1 MTHRRENLIALA
13 GNPNCGKTTLF
24 NAITGARRH
33 VGNYPG
39 ITVEKK
45 EGYCQ
50 VNGIQIQLVDLPGTY
65 SLTAYSPEEL
75 VARNYL
81 IQDRPSAVINIV
93 DSSNLERNLYLTV
106 QLLELGIPVLIALNM
121 VDMATARGLEINPEE
136 LGRRLRLPV
145 IPTVARTGRGK
156 EELIEAAAQLVQ
168 KGAVWEPLYI
178 SYGPDIDPVLD
189 KMEALIGSG
198 SFLTDLHPAR
208 WTALKYLETDE
219 EVIRKG
225 KEKDPALSGKLEGL
239 AEQVSQ
245 HLQKTLDSY
254 PEAIIADHRYG
265 FISALLKGGVVKQSH
280 KADRLYLSD
289 QLDRVLTNRFFG
301 PVLMMLIIY
310 AVYTFTFT
318 YSKVPVG
325 WLEAGFAEL
334 GRLADSSLPP
344 GPFKSLIVSGVI
356 DGVGGVLGFVPLI
369 LFMFFGIA
377 FLEDTGYLARVAYML
392 DRVFRTF
399 GLHGSSVMA
408 YIISGGIAGGCAVPG
423 VLAARTLRSS
433 RERIATLITAPFM
446 NCGAKLPVFAMLIA
460 AFFSAKEA
468 QVMFLL
474 TVLSWV
480 AALLI
485 AKLIRSTIL
494 RGPSTP
500 FLLELPPYRLPTFK
514 GLLIHTWERAW
525 QYIRKAGTI
534 ILAISIVFWALMSF
548 PGLPETERKIYD
560 GKRASILADP
570 TQGVKGSLLNAGT
583 SAGGEAPQP
592 TSPLKPPDPRPGQ
605 VSAAA
610 NPTGGPGSQAR
621 LAARLDEVD
630 NEEAQAALKNSIAGR
645 IGSGLTFITSVNG
658 FDWRTNVALL
668 SGIAA
673 KEIIISTMGTAYSL
687 GRSRRGEK
695 TPLSGRLAADA
706 SWTPLK
712 AFSLIIFIML
722 YAPCFATVTCIIRES
737 SWKWGLFSMAF
748 NTLAAFIVSA
758 LVYRGGLWL
767 GLG

>member
-1 MTHRRENLIALA
+1 MAHRRENLIALA

-45 EGYCQ
+45 AGYCQ
-50 VNGIQIQLVDLPGTY
+50 VNDIQIELVDLPGTY

-121 VDMATARGLEINPEE
+121 VDMAIARGLEINPEE

-145 IPTVARTGRGK
+145 IPTVARTGTGK
-156 EELIEAAAQLVQ
+156 EELLEAAAQLVQ

-208 WTALKYLETDE
+208 WTALKYLETDQ

-265 FISALLKGGVVKQSH
+265 FISALLKGGVVKRSH
-280 KADRLYLSD
+280 KTDRLYLSD
-289 QLDRVLTNRFFG
+289 QLDRVLTHRFFG

-310 AVYTFTFT
+310 TVYTFTFT

-325 WLEAGFAEL
+325 WLEAGFSEL
-334 GRLADSSLPP
+334 GRLADSSLAP

-377 FLEDTGYLARVAYML
+377 VLEDTGYLARVAYML

-468 QVMFLL
+468 QMMFLL

-560 GKRASILADP
+560 EERASIPA
-570 TQGVKGSLLNAGT
+570 
-583 SAGGEAPQP
+583 
-592 TSPLKPPDPRPGQ
+592 
-605 VSAAA
+605 
-610 NPTGGPGSQAR
+610 GGPGSQAR
-621 LAARLDEVD
+621 LAARLEKVD

-645 IGSGLTFITSVNG
+645 IGSGLTLITSVNG

-695 TPLSGRLAADA
+695 IPLSGRLAADP

-748 NTLAAFIVSA
+748 NTLTAFIVSA

>member
-1 MTHRRENLIALA
+1 MNQPRENLIALA

-24 NAITGARRH
+24 NAITGAHQH

-50 VNGIQIQLVDLPGTY
+50 VNGRQIQLVDLPGTY
-65 SLTAYSPEEL
+65 SLTAYSLEEL
-75 VARNYL
+75 VARNFL
-81 IQDRPSAVINIV
+81 IQDRPRAVINIV
-93 DSSNLERNLYLTV
+93 DSSNLERNLYLTI
-106 QLLELGIPVLIALNM
+106 QLLELGIPVVVALNM
-121 VDMATARGLEINPEE
+121 VDMATARGLEINCEE
-136 LGRRLRLPV
+136 LGRRLRLQA

-156 EELIEAAAQLVQ
+156 EELLAAASQLAQ
-168 KGAVWEPLYI
+168 KDADWEPLHI

-189 KMEALIGSG
+189 TMEAQIRAVA
-198 SFLTDLHPAR
+198 FLTDFHPAR
-208 WTALKYLETDE
+208 WTALKYLEADE

-225 KEKDPALSGKLEGL
+225 KEKDPALSAKLEQF
-239 AEQVSQ
+239 AEQVTQ
-245 HLQKTLDSY
+245 HLRKTLDSY

-265 FISALLKGGVVKQSH
+265 FIAALLKEGVVKHSH
-280 KADRLYLSD
+280 KADRLYLTD
-289 QLDRVLTNRFFG
+289 QIDRVLTNRFFG
-301 PVLMMLIIY
+301 PIFMMLIIY

-318 YSKVPVG
+318 YSKAPVA
-325 WLEAGFAEL
+325 WLEAGFSAL
-334 GRLADSSLPP
+334 GRFADSTLPP
-344 GPFKSLIVSGVI
+344 GPLKSLIVSGVI

-369 LFMFFGIA
+369 LFMFFAIA

-423 VLAARTLRSS
+423 VLATRTLRSP

-446 NCGAKLPVFAMLIA
+446 NCGAKLPVFAMLIG
-460 AFFSAKEA
+460 AFFAAKQA
-468 QVMFLL
+468 QVMSLL
-474 TVLSWV
+474 TILSWT

-514 GLLIHTWERAW
+514 GLLIHTWERTW

-534 ILAISIVFWALMSF
+534 ILAISIIFWALMSF
-548 PGLPETERKIYD
+548 PGLPETEKRIYD
-560 GKRASILADP
+560 EERAAILADAP
-570 TQGVKGSLLNAGT
+570 P
-583 SAGGEAPQP
+583 GE
-592 TSPLKPPDPRPGQ
+592 
-605 VSAAA
+605 AAA
-610 NPTGGPGSQAR
+610 NPAGGPGSQAR
-621 LAARLDEVD
+621 LQEVD
-630 NEEAQAALKNSIAGR
+630 YREAQAALKNSIAGR
-645 IGSGLTFITSVNG
+645 IGSGLTVITAANG

-673 KEIIISTMGTAYSL
+673 KEVIISTLGTAYSL
-687 GRSRRGEK
+687 GQSRRGE
-695 TPLSGRLAADA
+695 TIPLSSRLAADA
-706 SWTPLK
+706 SWSPLK

-722 YAPCFATVTCIIRES
+722 YAPCLATITCIIRES
-737 SWKWGLFSMAF
+737 TWKWGLFSLVF
-748 NTLAAFIVSA
+748 NTVTAFIISA
-758 LVYRGGLWL
+758 LVYRGGIWL

>member
-1 MTHRRENLIALA
+1 MNPHRETMIALA

-24 NAITGARRH
+24 NAITGARQH

-50 VNGIQIQLVDLPGTY
+50 VNGRHIQLVDLPGTY
-65 SLTAYSPEEL
+65 SLTAYSLEEL
-75 VARNYL
+75 VARNFL

-93 DSSNLERNLYLTV
+93 DSSNLERNLYLTI
-106 QLLELGIPVLIALNM
+106 QLLELGIPVLVALNM
-121 VDMATARGLEINPEE
+121 VDMAAARGLAINSEE

-145 IPTVARTGRGK
+145 IPTVARTGKGK
-156 EELIEAAAQLVQ
+156 EALLEAAAQLGQ
-168 KGAVWEPLYI
+168 EDAVWEPLHI

-189 KMEALIGSG
+189 TMEAQIRAAA
-198 SFLTDLHPAR
+198 FFTDSLPAR
-208 WTALKYLETDE
+208 WTALKYLEADE

-225 KEKDPALSGKLEGL
+225 KEKNPALSSKLIEL
-239 AEQVSQ
+239 AEQVTQ

-265 FISALLKGGVVKQSH
+265 FIAALLKEGVVKHSN
-280 KADRLYLSD
+280 KPDRLYLTD
-289 QLDRVLTNRFFG
+289 QIDRVLTNRFLG
-301 PVLMMLIIY
+301 PILMMLIIFAAY
-310 AVYTFTFT
+310 KFTFT
-318 YSKVPVG
+318 YSKAPVA
-325 WLEAGFAEL
+325 WLEVGFSAL
-334 GRLADSSLPP
+334 GRFADSSLPP
-344 GPFKSLIVSGVI
+344 GPLKSLIVSGVI

-369 LFMFFGIA
+369 LFMFFAIA

-392 DRVFRTF
+392 DRIFRTF

-423 VLAARTLRSS
+423 VLATRTLRSS
-433 RERIATLITAPFM
+433 RERLATLLTAPFM
-446 NCGAKLPVFAMLIA
+446 NCGAKVPVFAMLIG
-460 AFFSAKEA
+460 AFFSAKQA

-474 TVLSWV
+474 TILSWV

-500 FLLELPPYRLPTFK
+500 FLLELPPYRMPTFK

-534 ILAISIVFWALMSF
+534 ILAISIIFWALMSF
-548 PGLPETERKIYD
+548 PALPETEKKIYD
-560 GKRASILADP
+560 EERASILA
-570 TQGVKGSLLNAGT
+570 
-583 SAGGEAPQP
+583 GGEATQGAGF
-592 TSPLKPPDPRPGQ
+592 T
-605 VSAAA
+605 
-610 NPTGGPGSQAR
+610 AR
-621 LAARLDEVD
+621 LQAVD
-630 NEEAQAALKNSIAGR
+630 SEEARATLKNSIAGR
-645 IGSGLTFITSVNG
+645 IGSGLTVITAANG
-658 FDWRTNVALL
+658 FDWRINVALL

-673 KEIIISTMGTAYSL
+673 KEVIISTMGTAYSL
-687 GRSRRGEK
+687 GQSRRGED
-695 TPLSGRLAADA
+695 TPLSSRLAADV
-706 SWTPLK
+706 SWSPLK

-722 YAPCFATVTCIIRES
+722 YAPCMATITCIIRES
-737 SWKWGLFSMAF
+737 TWKWGLFSFTF
-748 NTLAAFIVSA
+748 NTVTAFIISA
-758 LVYRGGLWL
+758 LVYRGGVWL

>member
-1 MTHRRENLIALA
+1 
-13 GNPNCGKTTLF
+13 
-24 NAITGARRH
+24 
-33 VGNYPG
+33 
-39 ITVEKK
+39 
-45 EGYCQ
+45 
-50 VNGIQIQLVDLPGTY
+50 LVDLPGTY

-93 DSSNLERNLYLTV
+93 DSSNLDRNLYLTV

-121 VDMATARGLEINPEE
+121 IDTAAARGLEINSEE
-136 LGRRLRLPV
+136 LGRRLKLPV

-156 EELIEAAAQLVQ
+156 EELLDAAAQLVQ
-168 KGAVWEPLYI
+168 KSAVWEPLYI

-198 SFLTDLHPAR
+198 CFLTDLHPAR

-219 EVIRKG
+219 EIIRKG
-225 KEKDPALSGKLEGL
+225 KEKDPVLSGKLDEL
-239 AEQVSQ
+239 AEQVSL

-265 FISALLKGGVVKQSH
+265 FISALLKGGVVKKSH

-310 AVYTFTFT
+310 AVYKFTFT

-325 WLEAGFAEL
+325 WLEAGFSEL

-369 LFMFFGIA
+369 LFMFFAIA

-392 DRVFRTF
+392 DRVLRTF

-423 VLAARTLRSS
+423 VLATRTLRSS
-433 RERIATLITAPFM
+433 RERLATLITAPFM

-474 TVLSWV
+474 TILSWV

-514 GLLIHTWERAW
+514 GLLIHTWERTW

-534 ILAISIVFWALMSF
+534 ILAISILFWALMSF
-548 PGLPETERKIYD
+548 PGLPETRRKIYD
-560 GKRASILADP
+560 EKRASLLADAP
-570 TQGVKGSLLNAGT
+570 RGVKESLLGAGT
-583 SAGGEAPQP
+583 SADASNPK
-592 TSPLKPPDPRPGQ
+592 TDPF
-605 VSAAA
+605 
-610 NPTGGPGSQAR
+610 R
-621 LAARLDEVD
+621 LRLQEVD

-645 IGSGLTFITSVNG
+645 IGSGLTWITSVNG
-658 FDWRTNVALL
+658 FDWRTNVALV

-695 TPLSGRLAADA
+695 TPLSGRLAADL

-737 SWKWGLFSMAF
+737 TWKWGLFSMVF
-748 NTLAAFIVSA
+748 NTLTAFIISA

>member
-1 MTHRRENLIALA
+1 MNRHQATMIALA

-24 NAITGARRH
+24 NAITGAHQH

-50 VNGIQIQLVDLPGTY
+50 VNGRHIQLVDLPGTY
-65 SLTAYSPEEL
+65 SLTAYSLEEL
-75 VARNYL
+75 VARNFI

-93 DSSNLERNLYLTV
+93 DSSNLERNLYLTI
-106 QLLELGIPVLIALNM
+106 QLLELGVPVLVALNM
-121 VDMATARGLEINPEE
+121 VDMAAARGLTIDSEE
-136 LGRRLRLPV
+136 LGRRLRVPV
-145 IPTVARTGRGK
+145 VPTVARTGKGK
-156 EELIEAAAQLVQ
+156 EALLEAAAQLGQ
-168 KGAVWEPLYI
+168 EDTVWEPLHI

-189 KMEALIGSG
+189 TMEVQIRAAA
-198 SFLTDLHPAR
+198 FLTDSLPAR
-208 WTALKYLETDE
+208 WTALKYLEADE

-225 KEKDPALSGKLEGL
+225 KEKNPALSGKLNEL
-239 AEQVSQ
+239 AEQVTQ

-265 FISALLKGGVVKQSH
+265 FIAALLKEGVVKHSH
-280 KADRLYLSD
+280 KADRLYLTD
-289 QLDRVLTNRFFG
+289 QIDRVLTNRFFG
-301 PVLMMLIIY
+301 PILMMLIIY
-310 AVYTFTFT
+310 AAYKFTFT
-318 YSKVPVG
+318 YSKAPVA
-325 WLEAGFAEL
+325 WLEAGFSAL
-334 GRLADSSLPP
+334 GRFADSSLPP
-344 GPFKSLIVSGVI
+344 GPLKSLIVSGVI

-369 LFMFFGIA
+369 LFMFFAIA

-423 VLAARTLRSS
+423 VLATRTLRSP
-433 RERIATLITAPFM
+433 RERLATLLTAPFM
-446 NCGAKLPVFAMLIA
+446 NCGAKVPVFAMLIA
-460 AFFSAKEA
+460 AFFSAKQA

-534 ILAISIVFWALMSF
+534 ILAISIIFWALMSF
-548 PGLPETERKIYD
+548 PGLPETEKKIYD
-560 GKRASILADP
+560 EERASILADAP
-570 TQGVKGSLLNAGT
+570 P
-583 SAGGEAPQP
+583 GE
-592 TSPLKPPDPRPGQ
+592 
-605 VSAAA
+605 AAA
-610 NPTGGPGSQAR
+610 NPAGGPGSQTR
-621 LAARLDEVD
+621 MQEVD
-630 NEEAQAALKNSIAGR
+630 YKEAQAALKNSIAGR
-645 IGSGLTFITSVNG
+645 IGSGLTVITAANG
-658 FDWRTNVALL
+658 FDWRINVALL

-673 KEIIISTMGTAYSL
+673 KEVIISTLATAYSL
-687 GRSRRGEK
+687 GQSRRGEN
-695 TPLSGRLAADA
+695 TPLSSRMAADV
-706 SWTPLK
+706 SWSPLK

-722 YAPCFATVTCIIRES
+722 YAPCLATITCIIRES
-737 SWKWGLFSMAF
+737 TWKWGLFSFTF
-748 NTLAAFIVSA
+748 NTLTAFIISA
-758 LVYRGGLWL
+758 LVYRGGIWL

>member
-1 MTHRRENLIALA
+1 M
-13 GNPNCGKTTLF
+13 
-24 NAITGARRH
+24 
-33 VGNYPG
+33 
-39 ITVEKK
+39 
-45 EGYCQ
+45 Q
-50 VNGIQIQLVDLPGTY
+50 
-65 SLTAYSPEEL
+65 
-75 VARNYL
+75 
-81 IQDRPSAVINIV
+81 
-93 DSSNLERNLYLTV
+93 
-106 QLLELGIPVLIALNM
+106 
-121 VDMATARGLEINPEE
+121 
-136 LGRRLRLPV
+136 
-145 IPTVARTGRGK
+145 
-156 EELIEAAAQLVQ
+156 
-168 KGAVWEPLYI
+168 VWEPLHI

-189 KMEALIGSG
+189 KMEAQIRSG
-198 SFLTDLHPAR
+198 GFLTDSLPAR

-225 KEKDPALSGKLEGL
+225 KEKDPALSGKLEEL

-265 FISALLKGGVVKQSH
+265 FISALLKEGVVKQSH

-310 AVYTFTFT
+310 AVYKFTFT

-325 WLEAGFAEL
+325 WLEAGFSAL
-334 GRLADSSLPP
+334 GRFADSSLPP

-369 LFMFFGIA
+369 LFMFFAIA

-423 VLAARTLRSS
+423 VLATRTLRSS
-433 RERIATLITAPFM
+433 RERLATLITAPFM

-460 AFFSAKEA
+460 AFFPAKEA

-560 GKRASILADP
+560 EERASILADAP
-570 TQGVKGSLLNAGT
+570 QGVKESLLDSGA
-583 SAGGEAPQP
+583 SSQALQIAEADRISASPAGG
-592 TSPLKPPDPRPGQ
+592 
-605 VSAAA
+605 
-610 NPTGGPGSQAR
+610 
-621 LAARLDEVD
+621 
-630 NEEAQAALKNSIAGR
+630 
-645 IGSGLTFITSVNG
+645 
-658 FDWRTNVALL
+658 
-668 SGIAA
+668 
-673 KEIIISTMGTAYSL
+673 
-687 GRSRRGEK
+687 
-695 TPLSGRLAADA
+695 
-706 SWTPLK
+706 
-712 AFSLIIFIML
+712 
-722 YAPCFATVTCIIRES
+722 
-737 SWKWGLFSMAF
+737 
-748 NTLAAFIVSA
+748 
-758 LVYRGGLWL
+758 
-767 GLG
+767 

>member
-1 MTHRRENLIALA
+1 MAHGWENLIALA
-13 GNPNCGKTTLF
+13 GNPNCVKTTLF

-50 VNGIQIQLVDLPGTY
+50 VNDIEIELVDLPGTY

-93 DSSNLERNLYLTV
+93 DASNLDRNLYLTV

-121 VDMATARGLEINPEE
+121 VDMATARGFEINAEE
-136 LGRRLRLPV
+136 LGRRLRVPV
-145 IPTVARTGRGK
+145 IPTVARTGSGK
-156 EELIEAAAQLVQ
+156 EELLQAAAQLVQ
-168 KGAVWEPLYI
+168 KGAVWDPLYI

-208 WTALKYLETDE
+208 WTALKYLEADV

-225 KEKDPALSGKLEGL
+225 REKDPAISGKLEGL

-265 FISALLKGGVVKQSH
+265 FITALLKGGVVKHSH
-280 KADRLYLSD
+280 KTDRLYLTD
-289 QLDRVLTNRFFG
+289 QLDRVLINRFFG

-325 WLEAGFAEL
+325 WLEAGFSEL

-344 GPFKSLIVSGVI
+344 GPFKSLIISGVI

-377 FLEDTGYLARVAYML
+377 ILEDTGYLARVAYML

-460 AFFSAKEA
+460 AFFSSKEA

-548 PGLPETERKIYD
+548 PGLPESKRKIYD
-560 GKRASILADP
+560 DERASILA
-570 TQGVKGSLLNAGT
+570 GGAGSL
-583 SAGGEAPQP
+583 
-592 TSPLKPPDPRPGQ
+592 
-605 VSAAA
+605 
-610 NPTGGPGSQAR
+610 AR
-621 LAARLDEVD
+621 LGARIDEID
-630 NEEAQAALKNSIAGR
+630 NEEAQAALKYSIAGR
-645 IGSGLTFITSVNG
+645 IGSGLTLVTSVNG

-695 TPLSGRLAADA
+695 IPLSGRLAADP

-737 SWKWGLFSMAF
+737 TWKWGLFSMVF
-748 NTLAAFIVSA
+748 NTLTAFIVSG

>member
-1 MTHRRENLIALA
+1 MAHRRENLIALA

-45 EGYCQ
+45 AGYCQ
-50 VNGIQIQLVDLPGTY
+50 VNDIQIELVDLPGTY

-121 VDMATARGLEINPEE
+121 VDMAIARGLEINPEE

-145 IPTVARTGRGK
+145 IPTVARTGTGK
-156 EELIEAAAQLVQ
+156 EELLEAAAQLVQ

-208 WTALKYLETDE
+208 WTALKYLETDQ

-265 FISALLKGGVVKQSH
+265 FISALLKGGVVKRSH
-280 KADRLYLSD
+280 KTDRLYLSD
-289 QLDRVLTNRFFG
+289 QLDRVLTHRFFG

-310 AVYTFTFT
+310 TVYTFTFT

-325 WLEAGFAEL
+325 WLEAGFSEL
-334 GRLADSSLPP
+334 GRLADSSLAP

-377 FLEDTGYLARVAYML
+377 VLEDTGYLARVAYML

-548 PGLPETERKIYD
+548 PGLPETERKVYD
-560 GKRASILADP
+560 KERASIPA
-570 TQGVKGSLLNAGT
+570 
-583 SAGGEAPQP
+583 
-592 TSPLKPPDPRPGQ
+592 
-605 VSAAA
+605 
-610 NPTGGPGSQAR
+610 GGPGSQAR
-621 LAARLDEVD
+621 LAARFEKVD

-645 IGSGLTFITSVNG
+645 IGSGLTLITSVNG

-695 TPLSGRLAADA
+695 IPLSGRLAADP

-748 NTLAAFIVSA
+748 NTLTAFIVSA

>member
-1 MTHRRENLIALA
+1 MAHGWENLIALA

-50 VNGIQIQLVDLPGTY
+50 VNDIEIELVDLPGTY

-81 IQDRPSAVINIV
+81 IQDRPRAVINIV
-93 DSSNLERNLYLTV
+93 DASNLDRNLYLTV

-121 VDMATARGLEINPEE
+121 VDMATARGFEINAEE
-136 LGRRLRLPV
+136 LGRRLRVPV
-145 IPTVARTGRGK
+145 IPTVARTGSGK
-156 EELIEAAAQLVQ
+156 EELLQAAAQLVQ
-168 KGAVWEPLYI
+168 KGAVWDPLYI

-208 WTALKYLETDE
+208 WTALKYLEADV

-225 KEKDPALSGKLEGL
+225 REKDPAISGKLEGL

-265 FISALLKGGVVKQSH
+265 FITALLKGGVVKHSH
-280 KADRLYLSD
+280 KTDRLYLTD
-289 QLDRVLTNRFFG
+289 QLDRVLINRFFG

-325 WLEAGFAEL
+325 WLEAGFSEL

-344 GPFKSLIVSGVI
+344 GPFKSLIISGVI

-377 FLEDTGYLARVAYML
+377 ILEDTGYLARVAYML

-460 AFFSAKEA
+460 AFFSSKEA

-548 PGLPETERKIYD
+548 PGLPESKRKIYD
-560 GKRASILADP
+560 DERASILA
-570 TQGVKGSLLNAGT
+570 GGAGSL
-583 SAGGEAPQP
+583 
-592 TSPLKPPDPRPGQ
+592 
-605 VSAAA
+605 
-610 NPTGGPGSQAR
+610 AR
-621 LAARLDEVD
+621 LGARIDEID
-630 NEEAQAALKNSIAGR
+630 NEEAQAALKYSIAGR
-645 IGSGLTFITSVNG
+645 IGSGLTLVTSVNG

-695 TPLSGRLAADA
+695 IPLSGRLAADP

-737 SWKWGLFSMAF
+737 TWKWGLFSMVF
-748 NTLAAFIVSA
+748 NTLTAFIVSG

>member
-1 MTHRRENLIALA
+1 MAHGWENLIALA

-50 VNGIQIQLVDLPGTY
+50 VNDIEIELVDLPGTY

-93 DSSNLERNLYLTV
+93 DASNLDRNLYLTV

-121 VDMATARGLEINPEE
+121 VDMATARGFEINAEE
-136 LGRRLRLPV
+136 LGRRLRVPV
-145 IPTVARTGRGK
+145 IPTVARTGSGK
-156 EELIEAAAQLVQ
+156 EELLQAAAQLVQ
-168 KGAVWEPLYI
+168 KGAVWDPLYI

-208 WTALKYLETDE
+208 WTALKYLEADV

-225 KEKDPALSGKLEGL
+225 REKDPAISGKLEGL

-265 FISALLKGGVVKQSH
+265 FITALLKGGVVKHSH
-280 KADRLYLSD
+280 KTDRLYLTD
-289 QLDRVLTNRFFG
+289 QLDRVLINRFFG

-325 WLEAGFAEL
+325 WLEAGFSEL

-344 GPFKSLIVSGVI
+344 GPFKSLIISGVI

-377 FLEDTGYLARVAYML
+377 ILEDTGYLARVAYML

-460 AFFSAKEA
+460 AFFSSKEA

-548 PGLPETERKIYD
+548 PGLPESKRKIYD
-560 GKRASILADP
+560 DERASILA
-570 TQGVKGSLLNAGT
+570 GGAGSL
-583 SAGGEAPQP
+583 
-592 TSPLKPPDPRPGQ
+592 
-605 VSAAA
+605 
-610 NPTGGPGSQAR
+610 AR
-621 LAARLDEVD
+621 LGARIDEID

-645 IGSGLTFITSVNG
+645 IGSGLTLVTSVNG

-695 TPLSGRLAADA
+695 IPLSGRLAADP

-737 SWKWGLFSMAF
+737 TWKWGLFSMVF
-748 NTLAAFIVSA
+748 NTLTAFIVSG

>member
-1 MTHRRENLIALA
+1 MAHRGANLIALA

-24 NAITGARRH
+24 NAITGERRH

-50 VNGIQIQLVDLPGTY
+50 VDGGQIQLVDLPGTY

-81 IQDRPSAVINIV
+81 IQDRPDAVINIV

-121 VDMATARGLEINPEE
+121 VDMAAARGLEINAEE
-136 LGRRLRLPV
+136 LARRLRLPV

-156 EELIEAAAQLVQ
+156 EELLEAAWRLVQ
-168 KGAVWEPLYI
+168 KDAAWAPLYI
-178 SYGPDIDPVLD
+178 SYGPDIDPVLN
-189 KMEALIGSG
+189 KMEALIGSAG
-198 SFLTDLHPAR
+198 FLTDSLPAR

-225 KEKDPALSGKLEGL
+225 KEKDPALSGKLEEL

-265 FISALLKGGVVKQSH
+265 FITALLKGGVVKQSH

-310 AVYTFTFT
+310 VVYKFTFT

-325 WLEAGFAEL
+325 WLEAGFSAL

-369 LFMFFGIA
+369 LFMFFAIA
-377 FLEDTGYLARVAYML
+377 ILEDTGYLARVAYML

-423 VLAARTLRSS
+423 VLAARTLRSR

-474 TVLSWV
+474 TILSWA

-534 ILAISIVFWALMSF
+534 ILAISIIFWALMSF
-548 PGLPETERKIYD
+548 PGLPETDRKSYD
-560 GKRASILADP
+560 QKRASIP
-570 TQGVKGSLLNAGT
+570 
-583 SAGGEAPQP
+583 AGG
-592 TSPLKPPDPRPGQ
+592 PD
-605 VSAAA
+605 
-610 NPTGGPGSQAR
+610 SQAR
-621 LAARLDEVD
+621 LQEVD

-645 IGSGLTFITSVNG
+645 IGSGLTLITTVNG
-658 FDWRTNVALL
+658 FDWRTNVALV

-687 GRSRRGEK
+687 GRSRRGEQI
-695 TPLSGRLAADA
+695 PLSRRLAADS

-712 AFSLIIFIML
+712 ALSLIIFIML
-722 YAPCFATVTCIIRES
+722 YAPCFATITCIIRES
-737 SWKWGLFSMAF
+737 SWKWGLFSMVF
-748 NTLAAFIVSA
+748 NTLTAFIVSA

>member
-1 MTHRRENLIALA
+1 MAHPVENLIALA

-24 NAITGARRH
+24 NAITGARQH

-50 VNGIQIQLVDLPGTY
+50 VNGRKTQLVDLPGTY

-93 DSSNLERNLYLTV
+93 DSSNLDRNLYLTV

-121 VDMATARGLEINPEE
+121 IDTAAARGLEINSEE
-136 LGRRLRLPV
+136 LGRRLKLPV

-156 EELIEAAAQLVQ
+156 EELLDAAAQLVQ
-168 KGAVWEPLYI
+168 KSAVWEPLYI

-198 SFLTDLHPAR
+198 CFLTDLHPAR

-219 EVIRKG
+219 EIIRKG
-225 KEKDPALSGKLEGL
+225 KEKDPVLSGKLDEL
-239 AEQVSQ
+239 AEQVSL

-265 FISALLKGGVVKQSH
+265 FISALLKGGVVKKSH

-310 AVYTFTFT
+310 AVYKFTFT

-325 WLEAGFAEL
+325 WLEAGFSEL

-369 LFMFFGIA
+369 LFMFFAIA

-392 DRVFRTF
+392 DRVLRTF

-423 VLAARTLRSS
+423 VLATRTLRSS
-433 RERIATLITAPFM
+433 RERLATLITAPFM

-474 TVLSWV
+474 TILSWV

-514 GLLIHTWERAW
+514 GLLIHTWERTW

-534 ILAISIVFWALMSF
+534 ILAISILFWALMSF
-548 PGLPETERKIYD
+548 PGLPETRRKIYD
-560 GKRASILADP
+560 EKRASLLADAP
-570 TQGVKGSLLNAGT
+570 RGVKESLLGAGT
-583 SAGGEAPQP
+583 SADASNPK
-592 TSPLKPPDPRPGQ
+592 TDPF
-605 VSAAA
+605 
-610 NPTGGPGSQAR
+610 R
-621 LAARLDEVD
+621 LRLQEVD

-645 IGSGLTFITSVNG
+645 IGSGLTWITSVNG
-658 FDWRTNVALL
+658 FDWRTNVALV

-695 TPLSGRLAADA
+695 TPLSGRLAADL

-737 SWKWGLFSMAF
+737 TWKWGLFSMVF
-748 NTLAAFIVSA
+748 NTLTAFIISA

>member
-1 MTHRRENLIALA
+1 MADRRENLIALA

-45 EGYCQ
+45 EGYCH

-121 VDMATARGLEINPEE
+121 VDMATARGLEINSEE
-136 LGRRLRLPV
+136 LGRKLRLPV

-156 EELIEAAAQLVQ
+156 EELLEAAAQLVQ

-189 KMEALIGSG
+189 KMEALIQSG
-198 SFLTDLHPAR
+198 SFLTDFHPAR

-225 KEKDPALSGKLEGL
+225 KEKDPVVSGKLEGL

-265 FISALLKGGVVKQSH
+265 FISALLKGGVVKRSH
-280 KADRLYLSD
+280 KTDRLYLSD

-301 PVLMMLIIY
+301 PILMMLIIY

-325 WLEAGFAEL
+325 WLEAGFSEL

-377 FLEDTGYLARVAYML
+377 LLEDTGYLARVAYML

-460 AFFSAKEA
+460 AFFAAKEA

-548 PGLPETERKIYD
+548 PGLPETEKKIYD
-560 GKRASILADP
+560 EERASILAGAP
-570 TQGVKGSLLNAGT
+570 QGVKGPQLDAGA
-583 SAGGEAPQP
+583 SAGGGTA
-592 TSPLKPPDPRPGQ
+592 G
-605 VSAAA
+605 
-610 NPTGGPGSQAR
+610 R
-621 LAARLDEVD
+621 LEEVD

-645 IGSGLTFITSVNG
+645 IGSGLTLITSVNG

-687 GRSRRGEK
+687 GRSRRGGK
-695 TPLSGRLAADA
+695 IPLSGRLAADP

-748 NTLAAFIVSA
+748 NTLTAFIVSA